1 MTDRPRR
8 IYLDYNATAPLL
20 PEARAALIDA
30 LDRSG
35 NPSSVHAEGRRA
47 RAIVEDAR
55 RKVAA
60 LVGAAPEA
68 VVFTSGAT
76 EAAATCLSPDWIE
89 GGSEI
94 PLGRLAVVETDHPC
108 LRSGG
113 RFAPRAVTRLPVDA
127 EGRLRP
133 EALGD
138 WLSLAGETA
147 PGMLALTL
155 ANSETGVLQDLANV
169 SRALA
174 ADAVVVVDAVQALG
188 RLPLDITELGCHALI
203 LSGHKIGAASGVGAY
218 VLGDPR
224 LTPSPLLTGGG
235 QEKGRRSG
243 TEAVAA
249 IASFGAAAEVARERL
264 TSGAA
269 ARLLALRRRLEERVA
284 DLGEVLVV
292 AAAAGR
298 LPNTVML
305 AIAGMRAET
314 AQIALDLAG
323 FAVSAGSACASGK
336 VGASHVLEAMREAGA
351 PVDPSTG
358 AIRVSFGYET
368 VIGDIDAF
376 AEAFRVLL
384 RRSATR
390 QSEWKAA

>member
-30 LDRSG
+30 LDRGG

-76 EAAATCLSPDWIE
+76 EAAATCLSPEWIE
-89 GGSEI
+89 GGSG
-94 PLGRLAVVETDHPC
+94 LSLDRLAVVETDHPC

-127 EGRLRP
+127 DGRLLP
-133 EALGD
+133 DALGD
-138 WLSLAGETA
+138 WLSFAGETA

-174 ADAVVVVDAVQALG
+174 ADALVVVDAVQALG
-188 RLPLDITELGCHALI
+188 RLPLDINELGYDALI
-203 LSGHKIGAASGVGAY
+203 LSGHKIGAAPGVGAY
-218 VLGDPR
+218 VLGDPM
-224 LTPSPLLTGGG
+224 LQPSPLLTGGG

-264 TSGAA
+264 ASGAA
-269 ARLLALRRRLEERVA
+269 VRLLALRRRLEERLA
-284 DLGEVLVV
+284 DIGDVMVV
-292 AAAAGR
+292 APAAER
-298 LPNTVML
+298 LPSTVML
-305 AIAGMRAET
+305 AITGMRAET

-323 FAVSAGSACASGK
+323 FAVSAGSACTSGK
-336 VGASHVLEAMREAGA
+336 VGASHVLEAMQRAGA
-351 PVDPSTG
+351 PIDLSTG

-368 VIGDIDAF
+368 VIEDIDAF

-390 QSEWKAA
+390 QGGSKAA